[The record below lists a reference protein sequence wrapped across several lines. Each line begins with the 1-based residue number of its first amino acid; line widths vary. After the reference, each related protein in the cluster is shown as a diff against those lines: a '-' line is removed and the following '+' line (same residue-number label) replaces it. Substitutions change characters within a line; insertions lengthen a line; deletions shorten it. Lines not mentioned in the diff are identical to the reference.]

1 MFHDANWII
10 FKLLCDAEPNPDGYL
25 FKGEKEDAV
34 RAGTGQCDFSL
45 SEQYAGRYEHHTGK
59 PRIPKLFHNCRSSWV
74 TDLVKV
80 FGLNKHDCAN
90 WIGHTEAI
98 QDSNYL
104 QMISEDIYLAMA
116 NAIGNAD
123 EVKKRPKKRPTYIGS
138 FWFNQLYIAL
148 QTNHPELA
156 EAALEHT
163 QNITKIGMRG
173 LFRIPSVDIAS
184 YSTTSLAEVLSS
196 EGGTRT
202 PDTRIMIP
210 LL

>member
-1 MFHDANWII
+1 M
-10 FKLLCDAEPNPDGYL
+10 
-25 FKGEKEDAV
+25 
-34 RAGTGQCDFSL
+34 
-45 SEQYAGRYEHHTGK
+45 
-59 PRIPKLFHNCRSSWV
+59 
-74 TDLVKV
+74 KV
-80 FGLNKHDCAN
+80 FGLNKHDCAK

-123 EVKKRPKKRPTYIGS
+123 EVKKRPTYIGS

-156 EAALEHT
+156 EAALEHA
-163 QNITKIGMRG
+163 QNITKIRMRG

-184 YSTTSLAEVLSS
+184 YSTTSLAEVFSS

>member
-1 MFHDANWII
+1 MQ
-10 FKLLCDAEPNPDGYL
+10 
-25 FKGEKEDAV
+25 V
-34 RAGTGQCDFSL
+34 FSL
-45 SEQYAGRYEHHTGK
+45 
-59 PRIPKLFHNCRSSWV
+59 
-74 TDLVKV
+74 
-80 FGLNKHDCAN
+80 NKYDVAK

-98 QDSNYL
+98 QGSNYL
-104 QMISEDIYLAMA
+104 QMISEDIYEAMA
-116 NAIGNAD
+116 SAIEEAEDSKNLT
-123 EVKKRPKKRPTYIGS
+123 RNLTSHIGS

-156 EAALEHT
+156 EKALEHA

>member
-1 MFHDANWII
+1 MQ
-10 FKLLCDAEPNPDGYL
+10 
-25 FKGEKEDAV
+25 V
-34 RAGTGQCDFSL
+34 FSL
-45 SEQYAGRYEHHTGK
+45 
-59 PRIPKLFHNCRSSWV
+59 
-74 TDLVKV
+74 
-80 FGLNKHDCAN
+80 NKYDVAN

-123 EVKKRPKKRPTYIGS
+123 DSKNHPKNHPSYIGS

-184 YSTTSLAEVLSS
+184 HSTTSLAEVFSS

>member
-1 MFHDANWII
+1 MF
-10 FKLLCDAEPNPDGYL
+10 G
-25 FKGEKEDAV
+25 V
-34 RAGTGQCDFSL
+34 
-45 SEQYAGRYEHHTGK
+45 
-59 PRIPKLFHNCRSSWV
+59 
-74 TDLVKV
+74 
-80 FGLNKHDCAN
+80 NKHDCAK

-104 QMISEDIYLAMA
+104 QMISEDIHQAMDDA
-116 NAIGNAD
+116 MSQEKGA
-123 EVKKRPKKRPTYIGS
+123 THTGS
-138 FWFNQLYIAL
+138 HWFELVHTAL

-156 EAALEHT
+156 EKALEHA

-184 YSTTSLAEVLSS
+184 HSTPSLAEVLSS

>member
-1 MFHDANWII
+1 
-10 FKLLCDAEPNPDGYL
+10 
-25 FKGEKEDAV
+25 
-34 RAGTGQCDFSL
+34 
-45 SEQYAGRYEHHTGK
+45 
-59 PRIPKLFHNCRSSWV
+59 
-74 TDLVKV
+74 
-80 FGLNKHDCAN
+80 
-90 WIGHTEAI
+90 
-98 QDSNYL
+98 
-104 QMISEDIYLAMA
+104 MISEDIYEAMA
-116 NAIGNAD
+116 SAIEEAEYSKNH
-123 EVKKRPKKRPTYIGS
+123 PTYIGS

-156 EAALEHT
+156 EKALEHA

-184 YSTTSLAEVLSS
+184 HSTTSLAEVLSS

>member
-1 MFHDANWII
+1 
-10 FKLLCDAEPNPDGYL
+10 
-25 FKGEKEDAV
+25 
-34 RAGTGQCDFSL
+34 
-45 SEQYAGRYEHHTGK
+45 
-59 PRIPKLFHNCRSSWV
+59 
-74 TDLVKV
+74 
-80 FGLNKHDCAN
+80 
-90 WIGHTEAI
+90 
-98 QDSNYL
+98 
-104 QMISEDIYLAMA
+104 MISEDIYEAMA
-116 NAIGNAD
+116 SAIEEAEDSKNLT
-123 EVKKRPKKRPTYIGS
+123 RNLTSHIGS

-156 EAALEHT
+156 EKALEHA
-163 QNITKIGMRG
+163 QDITKIGMRG

>member
-34 RAGTGQCDFSL
+34 RAGKADCDFSL
-45 SEQYAGRYEHHTGK
+45 SEQYAGRYTASTGK
-59 PRIPKLFHNCRSSWV
+59 SRIPKLFHNCRSSWV

-104 QMISEDIYLAMA
+104 QMISEDIYEAMA
-116 NAIGNAD
+116 
-123 EVKKRPKKRPTYIGS
+123 EVVNTKRGTDRGTDYIGS
-138 FWFNQLYIAL
+138 YWFELLHTAL
-148 QTNHPELA
+148 LTNHPELA
-156 EAALEHT
+156 ENALEHASD
-163 QNITKIGMRG
+163 ITKIGMRG
-173 LFRIPSVDIAS
+173 LFRIPSVDI
-184 YSTTSLAEVLSS
+184 TPRSLLDQREGNGSR
-196 EGGTRT
+196 GGTRT
-202 PDTRIMIP
+202 RTSYRTQDFKS
-210 LL
+210 

>member
-34 RAGTGQCDFSL
+34 RAGKADCDFSL
-45 SEQYAGRYEHHTGK
+45 SEQYAGRYTASTGK
-59 PRIPKLFHNCRSSWV
+59 SRIPKLFHNCRSSWV

-104 QMISEDIYLAMA
+104 QMISEDIYEAMA
-116 NAIGNAD
+116 
-123 EVKKRPKKRPTYIGS
+123 EVVNTKRGTDRGTDYIGS
-138 FWFNQLYIAL
+138 YWFELLYTAL

-156 EAALEHT
+156 EKTLEHASD
-163 QNITKIGMRG
+163 ITKIGMRG

-184 YSTTSLAEVLSS
+184 HSTTSLAEVLSS

>member
-1 MFHDANWII
+1 M
-10 FKLLCDAEPNPDGYL
+10 LYL
-25 FKGEKEDAV
+25 TPHLPV
-34 RAGTGQCDFSL
+34 CVSRHQ
-45 SEQYAGRYEHHTGK
+45 
-59 PRIPKLFHNCRSSWV
+59 HNCRSSWV

-80 FGLNKHDCAN
+80 FSLNKHDVAN
-90 WIGHTEAI
+90 WIGHTEFI

-104 QMISEDIYLAMA
+104 QMISEDIYEAMA
-116 NAIGNAD
+116 SAIEDAE
-123 EVKKRPKKRPTYIGS
+123 EVKKRPTYIGS

-148 QTNHPELA
+148 QNNHPELA
-156 EAALEHT
+156 EKALEHA

-184 YSTTSLAEVLSS
+184 HSTTSLAEVLSS

>member
-1 MFHDANWII
+1 
-10 FKLLCDAEPNPDGYL
+10 
-25 FKGEKEDAV
+25 
-34 RAGTGQCDFSL
+34 
-45 SEQYAGRYEHHTGK
+45 
-59 PRIPKLFHNCRSSWV
+59 
-74 TDLVKV
+74 
-80 FGLNKHDCAN
+80 
-90 WIGHTEAI
+90 
-98 QDSNYL
+98 
-104 QMISEDIYLAMA
+104 MISEDIYEAMA
-116 NAIGNAD
+116 SAIEDAEEAE

-156 EAALEHT
+156 EKALEHA
-163 QNITKIGMRG
+163 QDITKIGMRC
-173 LFRIPSVDIAS
+173 LFRIPSVDIDS